1 MTLARYAAGLISE
14 HDTLYIDSCS
24 TTLLFSAQLPAIAF
38 TVFTNSAL
46 IADKIASQNP
56 LAKVYVLGGE
66 YSHEFRA
73 NLGAKTLHE
82 IDHIYADF
90 AFVGAG
96 GVRDEGILVKS
107 VEEGMIARKMLEKS
121 KQKIILADSS
131 KFGQQGILKIAEI
144 AVIDK
149 IICDDKWQKAHEF
162 REKYPE
168 KVVIVP

>member
-1 MTLARYAAGLISE
+1 
-14 HDTLYIDSCS
+14 
-24 TTLLFSAQLPAIAF
+24 
-38 TVFTNSAL
+38 
-46 IADKIASQNP
+46 
-56 LAKVYVLGGE
+56 
-66 YSHEFRA
+66 

>member
-66 YSHEFRA
+66 YSHEFGPISAQKPCMKLIIFMR
-73 NLGAKTLHE
+73 TLRLS
-82 IDHIYADF
+82 APAVCAMK
-90 AFVGAG
+90 AFW
-96 GVRDEGILVKS
+96 
-107 VEEGMIARKMLEKS
+107 S
-121 KQKIILADSS
+121 KA
-131 KFGQQGILKIAEI
+131 LK
-144 AVIDK
+144 
-149 IICDDKWQKAHEF
+149 KA
-162 REKYPE
+162 
-168 KVVIVP
+168 

>member
-107 VEEGMIARKMLEKS
+107 VEEGMIARKMLEKVS
-121 KQKIILADSS
+121 RKLFWPTPANSAS
-131 KFGQQGILKIAEI
+131 RGF
-144 AVIDK
+144 
-149 IICDDKWQKAHEF
+149 
-162 REKYPE
+162 
-168 KVVIVP
+168 